1 MGLLRPAGI
10 EITSHAME
18 MIAPENG
25 AELLDIG
32 CGDGTAAAA
41 VSAAFGVRATGV
53 DIRCEAAEQARK
65 NGIDAVVCD
74 AARLDLPD
82 ESFDIVI
89 MECVF
94 SILVRPE
101 EAIREAYRVLRPG
114 GAFVISDLFC
124 RNACA
129 AVISGNSG
137 YVREG
142 GTVLPKLEKLLT
154 ETGFELQTIEDRTAD
169 LKESLGQ
176 IIFDHGSLEAWF
188 QKNGGWR
195 CKCTPGKGTGY
206 FLMISRRKADL

>member
-53 DIRCEAAEQARK
+53 DIRCDAAEQARK

-74 AARLDLPD
+74 AAKLDLPD
-82 ESFDIVI
+82 ESFDIVM

-94 SILVRPE
+94 SILERPE
-101 EAIREAYRVLRPG
+101 EAVKEAHRVLRPG
-114 GAFVISDLFC
+114 GVFVISDLFC

-129 AVISGNSG
+129 AVVSGNSG

-188 QKNGGWR
+188 QKSGGWR

>member
-53 DIRCEAAEQARK
+53 DIRCDVAEQARK

-74 AARLDLPD
+74 AAKLDLPD
-82 ESFDIVI
+82 ESFDIVM

-94 SILVRPE
+94 SILERPE
-101 EAIREAYRVLRPG
+101 EAVKEAHRVLRPG
-114 GAFVISDLFC
+114 GVFVISDLFC

-129 AVISGNSG
+129 AVVSGNSG
-137 YVREG
+137 YVRDG
-142 GTVLPKLEKLLT
+142 GTVLPKLEKLLI
-154 ETGFELQTIEDRTAD
+154 ETGFELQNIEDRTAD

-188 QKNGGWR
+188 QKSGGWR

-206 FLMISRRKADL
+206 FLMISLRKADL